1 MAIEIWRWIQKQD
14 IGPSPRYAFSMT
26 YDSSKKEILL
36 FGGYDTSA
44 TPEVIFADTWKM
56 KDNV

>member
-1 MAIEIWRWIQKQD
+1 MR
-14 IGPSPRYAFSMT
+14 